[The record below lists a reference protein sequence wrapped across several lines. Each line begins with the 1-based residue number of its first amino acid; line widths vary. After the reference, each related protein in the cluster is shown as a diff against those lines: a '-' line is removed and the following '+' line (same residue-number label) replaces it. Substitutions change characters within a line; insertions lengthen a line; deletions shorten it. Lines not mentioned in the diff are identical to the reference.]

1 MLNQSTKCH
10 YTYAVQNWRTNY
22 IVLNKF
28 CHLRH
33 QETNPNTYNT
43 LLPSAKY
50 RITNLA
56 SKCRCSSMLGTLQ
69 RRTHQ
74 GTCVQAY
81 NRTLCVRLNVSSLF
95 QPTCST
101 RILAGYRVC
110 HVTYQLKISSM
121 NLMLVDKSH
130 KLNESESG
138 SLICRPSSNLWRKY

>member
-1 MLNQSTKCH
+1 MSLYKRSTKLVNPPIL
-10 YTYAVQNWRTNY
+10 Y
-22 IVLNKF
+22 KF
-28 CHLRH
+28 CHLRPT
-33 QETNPNTYNT
+33 ETSTTPK
-43 LLPSAKY
+43 PSAKY

-95 QPTCST
+95 WPTCPT
-101 RILAGYRVC
+101 RIFAGYRVC
-110 HVTYQLKISSM
+110 HVTYQLKISSR
-121 NLMLVDKSH
+121 NLITRIK
-130 KLNESESG
+130 SESD